1 MPRFLRPYCQWKVDL
16 HYFILQFEKWTA
28 YSNSS
33 ILDIMIF
40 WGISMHSFVPH
51 IFYQNQFLCLR
62 WLNRSY
68 CCNVCYL
75 VKPEQYQF
83 YYMKAQFCTWLISIG
98 KYHFAWKLHRLRY
111 GRYPFCRIV
120 QQNMH
125 TIDLLV
131 VLGFKL
137 LSMMR

>member
-51 IFYQNQFLCLR
+51 IFYQNQFLCLS
-62 WLNRSY
+62 WLSLSLLSSQTGAVPVLLYESAVLHMADFNWQISLR
-68 CCNVCYL
+68 
-75 VKPEQYQF
+75 
-83 YYMKAQFCTWLISIG
+83 MKITPIKI
-98 KYHFAWKLHRLRY
+98 WKV
-111 GRYPFCRIV
+111 PICRIV

-131 VLGFKL
+131 ILGFKL